1 MIAEAASK
9 PHLRGVLHQYA
20 FFLSLIAGAVLVSI
34 ASGQKEVASSAVFA
48 AALAVMFG
56 TSAVYHRGSWRPR
69 ARRVM
74 RRLDH
79 AAIYLLV
86 AGTYTPFGL
95 LVLSGPW
102 QVAVLSIVWS
112 GCLVAT
118 LVKLA
123 WIDSPKWVAAA
134 FAIALGWVGV
144 IAMPQLVSRAG
155 LGVVTLLMAGGGF
168 YTIGAVVYARGRPD
182 PLPTIFG
189 YHEIFHAFVIA
200 AAGCQYAAVALVL
213 ARA

>member
-20 FFLSLIAGAVLVSI
+20 FFLSLIAGAALVSI
-34 ASGQKEVASSAVFA
+34 ASGEKEVASSAVFA

>member
-1 MIAEAASK
+1 VIAEAASK

-20 FFLSLIAGAVLVSI
+20 FFFSLVAGGVLVWI
-34 ASGQKEVASSAVFA
+34 ASGEKEIVASAVFA
-48 AALAVMFG
+48 AALATMFC
-56 TSAVYHRGSWRPR
+56 TSAVYHRGTWGPR

-102 QVAVLSIVWS
+102 QTAVLSIVWS

-123 WIDSPKWVAAA
+123 WVDGPKWVAAA
-134 FAIALGWVGV
+134 FAIALGWIGV
-144 IAMPQLVSRAG
+144 VAMPELVSRAG
-155 LGVVTLLMAGGGF
+155 LGVVALLMAGGGF
-168 YTIGAVVYARGRPD
+168 YTVGALVYARGRPD
-182 PLPTIFG
+182 PVPTIFG
-189 YHEIFHAFVIA
+189 YHELFHALVIA
-200 AAGCQYAAVALVL
+200 AAGCQYAAVAIVL
-213 ARA
+213 ARP